1 MANGKNLTEAP
12 TLMFEFI
19 GTGDAASYFLYFP
32 SDISSYLRLYI
43 SCSSLLFVSNICR
56 YYRNHIHSPVS
67 SILFGYRILMLSV
80 ATRHRKW
87 ELLPSNTLNHFF
99 PFLYLLEAYTREQTQ
114 IVQQIA
120 SKHNGSDF
128 MFAEEPEAKKELWK
142 VILCPTPN
150 TFPVPCNL
158 PA

>member
-1 MANGKNLTEAP
+1 VAVCNFPTVKDAADVAIATMMSGIQVSRVELLDEVQIRAINMANGKNLTEAP

-19 GTGDAASYFLYFP
+19 GT
-32 SDISSYLRLYI
+32 
-43 SCSSLLFVSNICR
+43 
-56 YYRNHIHSPVS
+56 
-67 SILFGYRILMLSV
+67 
-80 ATRHRKW
+80 
-87 ELLPSNTLNHFF
+87 
-99 PFLYLLEAYTREQTQ
+99 EAYTREQTQ